1 LAAIVAYS
9 ASDLRRAAFYAAAG
23 NASAAS

>member
-9 ASDLRRAAFYAAAG
+9 ASDLRRAAFYAAEG